1 MTESIL
7 TKITADVASRAQMKR
22 GMIVALFLSLL
33 TNAVLALYLAFKS
46 DETRVVV
53 IAPDSSEPFVAM
65 NEEVS
70 PNLLERFSIS
80 AINAALNA
88 TPQTAAYQAET
99 FLKFV
104 APESYA
110 EIASI
115 LRRDAAE
122 LERNQASSA
131 FFPYG
136 AKVDTKKGTTCLT
149 GEKKTMIGKA
159 VTQSQNVTVCLKTA
173 TRMGRLW
180 ITSISMTDAKSQMAA
195 KTSDS

>member
-7 TKITADVASRAQMKR
+7 TKMTADVASRAQMKR
-22 GMIVALFLSLL
+22 GVIIALFLSLL
-33 TNAVLALYLAFKS
+33 TNAVLALYLALKS
-46 DETRVVV
+46 DASRVVV
-53 IAPDSSEPFVAM
+53 IAPETSEPFVAM

-110 EIASI
+110 TLASI
-115 LRRDAAE
+115 MRRDAAE
-122 LERNQASSA
+122 LQRNQASSA
-131 FFPYG
+131 FFPF
-136 AKVDTKKGTTCLT
+136 AASVDTKKGTTCLT

-159 VTQSQNVTVCLKTA
+159 VTQTQNVNVCLQTV

-180 ITSISMTDAKSQMAA
+180 ITGISMSPVSA
-195 KTSDS
+195 KTSGS